1 MSILAT
7 ERLIPGG
14 CRWDVNLR
22 ERRPATVDI
31 DADNQWIQI
40 RLTDA
45 DTGIGTAE
53 PPCIHV
59 RLGGDGTV
67 KLRTHRAPPAL
78 LLSQTGGRLL
88 PTVPGAEDI
97 TVMAEDDLLMLCSA
111 DVLEHLPA
119 GFRTVIEGSYP
130 ASTPD
135 ILAALD
141 DLMADVDGGAVVA
154 VRRITAPAQN
164 PSEGDQR

>member
-1 MSILAT
+1 VSILAQ
-7 ERLIPGG
+7 ERLMPGG
-14 CRWDVNLR
+14 CRWDVNLL

-31 DADNQWIQI
+31 AADNLWVQI

-45 DTGIGTAE
+45 ETGTAE
-53 PPCIHV
+53 PPCIHA

-78 LLSQTGGRLL
+78 LLSQTGGRLI
-88 PTVPGAEDI
+88 PAVPGAEDI
-97 TVMAEDDLLMLCSA
+97 TVMAEDDLLMLCSG

-119 GFRTVIEGSYP
+119 GFRTVIEGTHP

-141 DLMADVDGGAVVA
+141 DLMADVDGGAIVA

-164 PSEGDQR
+164 PNEGDQR